1 MRPLITI
8 GFLFFIFG
16 FVTWMSSV
24 LVPYLQLACELDY
37 FESQLVA
44 FAFYI
49 SYFVMGI
56 PSGMVLKKTGLKNG
70 MAIGLLVMAVGAILF
85 IPAANS
91 RSYQMFLI
99 GLFVQGTGLAVLQTA
114 SNPYVTILGPI
125 ESAAKRISVMG
136 ICNGV
141 AGVIGPLVLGAILLN
156 DSQLLV
162 DKIGTMDV
170 ASKIQALQTLANKVI
185 VPYIFVAV
193 SLVLLAF
200 FIFRSDLPE
209 ISDSDP
215 DDITEP
221 FIAGKTLWDFP
232 YLILGVFTIFL
243 YTGVEVIAGNTIIGY
258 ATFKGIPMSSAR
270 FFTSLTLA
278 SMLVGYLVGIFS
290 IPRYFSQQQALKMS
304 SVLAIVFSIAALSTN
319 GWISVMFIAL
329 LGLSNA
335 LMWPSIWPLA
345 IHGLGS
351 FTKIGSALMVM
362 AIAGGGV
369 LPLDYGWLADRY
381 DPQFAYWMLLPCY
394 LFILYYSLAGHKIGI
409 KKAVAELVL

>member
-49 SYFVMGI
+49 SYFVMAI

-70 MAIGLLVMAVGAILF
+70 MAIGLLVMAIGALLF

-91 RSYQMFLI
+91 RSYQMFLL

-141 AGVIGPLVLGAILLN
+141 AGVIGPLVLGAILLD

-162 DKIGTMDV
+162 DRIGTMDV
-170 ASKIQALQTLANKVI
+170 SSKIAALQILANKVI
-185 VPYIFVAV
+185 VPYIFVAI

-200 FIFRSDLPE
+200 FIYRSDLPE
-209 ISDSDP
+209 ISDTDT
-215 DDITEP
+215 DDVNEP
-221 FIAGKTLWDFP
+221 FTGKKTLWDFP
-232 YLILGVFTIFL
+232 YLILGVLTIFL

-258 ATFKGIPMSSAR
+258 AAFKGIPMSSAR

-278 SMLVGYLVGIFS
+278 SMLIGYLVGIFC

-304 SVLAIVFSIAALSTN
+304 SVLAIVFSIAALVSN
-319 GWISVMFIAL
+319 GWVSVMFIAL

-345 IHGLGS
+345 IHGLGAL
-351 FTKIGSALMVM
+351 TKIGSALMVM
-362 AIAGGGV
+362 AIAGGGI
-369 LPLDYGWLADRY
+369 LPLVYGWLADKF

-394 LFILYYSLAGHKIGI
+394 IFILYYSMAGHKVGL
-409 KKAVAELVL
+409 KKSVVELV